1 MIVGVTGSFGS
12 GKTTAANVFKRYG
25 YKLIN
30 ADRLYSGLIKKNT
43 ILYKK
48 IKKEFGTVN
57 RKKLKNIVFND
68 YSKLKKLN
76 KLTHPVIIKKIKLLI
91 KKDKNKKIVIDAP
104 LLIEANAL
112 NLVDR
117 LIVVKCNKNKQMERL
132 LKKGKHT
139 KKEINNIIK
148 SQMPLKKKLKY
159 ADFIVDNSNSLNKT
173 KEQVKK
179 IAKLSS

>member
-1 MIVGVTGSFGS
+1 MILGITGSFGS
-12 GKTTAANVFKRYG
+12 GKTTVANIFNRYG
-25 YKLIN
+25 YKVIN
-30 ADRLYSGLIKKNT
+30 ADRLYSGLIKKDT

-68 YSKLKKLN
+68 YSKLKRLN
-76 KLTHPVIIKKIKLLI
+76 KLTHPVIIGKIKSLI
-91 KKDKNKKIVIDAP
+91 KKEKKKTVIDAP

-112 NLVDR
+112 SLVDK

-132 LKKGKHT
+132 LKKNKYT

-159 ADFIVDNSNSLNKT
+159 ADYTIDNSKSLKHT
-173 KEQVKK
+173 EKQVKK
-179 IAKLSS
+179 IVKLLNQ